1 MTVMRWLPLSA
12 AGLLVVAS
20 VVSLIRPAP
29 AAADPGVTLGIG
41 KIVMNEPLRAGGH
54 YPLPQ
59 VPVTN
64 SGTVES
70 AYQVVIN
77 TIEGQ
82 EEMKPDPA
90 WFTIRPQSFRLRPQ
104 ERQEVTVSLDLPW
117 LLRPGAYFCLI
128 QVGPVVE
135 VQGTGLGVAAAAKL
149 YFTVEHGNILTATL
163 YSVLDALQK
172 RAPWS
177 YLVLAAVVLVSGYP
191 VLGRV
196 FGIKL
201 SVERRK

>member
-1 MTVMRWLPLSA
+1 MVSRWFPLLA
-12 AGLLVVAS
+12 APFLALALFGAMAV
-20 VVSLIRPAP
+20 PAP
-29 AAADPGVTLGIG
+29 AQAEPGVTLGIG

-90 WFTIRPQSFRLRPQ
+90 WFAIRPQSFRLKPQ

-117 LLRPGAYFCLI
+117 LLKPGAYFCLI

-135 VQGTGLGVAAAAKL
+135 AQGTGLGVAAAAKL

-177 YLVLAAVVLVSGYP
+177 YLVLAAVLLVSGYP

-201 SVERRK
+201 SVERKK